1 MNIIFGF
8 YNTLLY
14 QQLFNSL
21 ILLYDFLPGRD
32 FGISII
38 ALTVIIRVA
47 FYPLSAR
54 AFIVQKAFSE
64 LQPKLKELQEKF
76 KHDKDMLARQTL
88 EMYKKSGVN
97 PLASLG
103 PLLLQL
109 PILLAI
115 FQVFS
120 KGLQESQLLNL
131 YPFVETPGIINPM
144 FLGLINLS
152 EQSLVL
158 ALMAGLLQF
167 LQMQV
172 GLTAPRAAGSKKPGM
187 ALVQKHATPIFFA
200 AFTIYILT
208 RLPSA
213 IGVYWVATSVFS
225 IAQQWY
231 LAKKLKLKGQ
241 SEK

>member
-1 MNIIFGF
+1 MSIIFGF

-14 QQLFNSL
+14 QPLFNSL

-32 FGISII
+32 FGVSII
-38 ALTVIIRVA
+38 VLTVIIRLA
-47 FYPLSAR
+47 FYPLSAK
-54 AFIVQKAFSE
+54 AFVVQRAFSE

-88 EMYKKSGVN
+88 EVYKKSGVN
-97 PLASLG
+97 PLASIG

-120 KGLQESQLLNL
+120 KGLQESQLSNL
-131 YPFVETPGIINPM
+131 YPFVQNPGVINPM
-144 FLGLINLS
+144 FLGLVNLS
-152 EQSLVL
+152 EQSLAL
-158 ALMAGLLQF
+158 ALLAGALQF

-172 GLTAPRAAGSKKPGM
+172 GLAVPKAGSKNPGM

-225 IAQQWY
+225 IGQQWY
-231 LAKKLKLKGQ
+231 LAKRLKKETKNGN
-241 SEK
+241 